1 MPWLRF
7 FSRLHFEPCR
17 ASFSTYLKNIY
28 NKLESNPGPFAPQE
42 ISLTTKPFKEATATL
57 LVSHQVAHG
66 PDDDHG
72 DVHRDHDLHPRRR
85 NSRLKREQKLSVSL
99 DRLEAKIMI

>member
-1 MPWLRF
+1 MNPAEH
-7 FSRLHFEPCR
+7 HFQHVWVQYIKTTEER
-17 ASFSTYLKNIY
+17 INIY

-85 NSRLKREQKLSVSL
+85 NSRLKREQKLSVSH
-99 DRLEAKIMI
+99 D